1 MQDEYVGDPHTEFD
15 FEFQTGILALMHRD
29 SKFLAY
35 AVDNLSPSYF
45 TDKDLAWMFRTM
57 RSHFLD
63 TRSVI
68 TERAIKDRLRS
79 DIRKNILDEERLK
92 YVRQAYFNIR
102 DDVLSDAGYIQS
114 RVVAF
119 VKKNVMEDAFAPAVE
134 AFKRGEYERVV
145 NIFSDAYKRSD
156 IIFKEGQ
163 TYPDVD
169 QFHERVKRR
178 NVVTKV
184 VPTGIMDLDT
194 YLRGGGLGEKEL
206 GVILAPTN
214 RGKSMMLKHI
224 AEFNMFRGLN
234 GLIFTL
240 EMSEDRYL
248 DRFDMSVAR
257 LTTTEMVDNPDK
269 VERRLKEIASSP
281 ACGKVHIKEYP
292 TQTATVE
299 NLRSYAENL
308 RRGGFFPDFVV
319 VDYADL
325 LRSDTKY
332 TEKRHEHSHIY
343 ETLRGWAVEASIPI
357 WTATQ
362 ANRGSL
368 SKSQV
373 TVADI
378 SEDFG
383 KAMIADVIVGLCQNK
398 KEKENQEM
406 RLFIAKNRDGT
417 SGMEILVRTD
427 FAHGRFYDGP

>member
-1 MQDEYVGDPHTEFD
+1 MQDDYVGDINTEFD
-15 FEFQTGILALMHRD
+15 VEFQTGILSLMYKD
-29 SKFLAY
+29 SKFLSY
-35 AVDNLSPSYF
+35 ATDNLSPRYF
-45 TDKDLAWMFRTM
+45 TDKDLAWLFSTM
-57 RSHFLD
+57 KSHFMD

-68 TERAIKDRLRS
+68 SERAIKDRLRR
-79 DIRKNILDEERLK
+79 DIKRAKLDPDRLK
-92 YVRQAYFNIR
+92 YIRQSYLNVR
-102 DDVLSDAGYIQS
+102 DDALSDAGYIQS
-114 RVVAF
+114 RVVSF
-119 VKKNVMEDAFAPAVE
+119 VKKNVMKDAFVAATD
-134 AFKRGEYERVV
+134 AYKSGEYERVV
-145 NIFSDAYKRSD
+145 NIFAEAYKRSD
-156 IIFKEGQ
+156 IIFKQGQ

-178 NVVTKV
+178 NVLRKV

-224 AEFNMFRGLN
+224 AEFNMFRGLS
-234 GLIFTL
+234 GLIFTP
-240 EMSEDRYL
+240 EM
-248 DRFDMSVAR
+248 A
-257 LTTTEMVDNPDK
+257 DNPDK
-269 VERRLKEIASSP
+269 VEKKLKEIANTP
-281 ACGKVHIKEYP
+281 AYGRVHIKEYP
-292 TQTATVE
+292 TQTATVG

-308 RRGGFFPDFVV
+308 RRSGFFPEFII

-325 LRSDTKY
+325 LKSDTKY
-332 TEKRHEHSHIY
+332 SEKRHEHSHIY
-343 ETLRGWAVEASIPI
+343 ETLRGWAVEAEIPI

-398 KEKENQEM
+398 KEKEDQEM

-417 SGMEILVRTD
+417 SGMEVLVRTD